1 MKGVPHC
8 GKIMP
13 FEMVHF
19 INLSSSSLA
28 AYKDYYELL
37 NPIMFSSSIDKTKK
51 KKKKD
56 FCLERGNDAVME
68 EQRLKL
74 SLRGFC
80 WLELYICEGGGG
92 GEESYINKRKT

>member
-19 INLSSSSLA
+19 INLSSSSPA
-28 AYKDYYELL
+28 AYRNYQELL
-37 NPIMFSSSIDKTKK
+37 NPIMFSSSIDKKK
-51 KKKKD
+51 RL
-56 FCLERGNDAVME
+56 CLERGNDAVIE

-74 SLRGFC
+74 GLRGFC
-80 WLELYICEGGGG
+80 WHNHTAAKE
-92 GEESYINKRKT
+92 RKLV